1 MSWSPLQLTALA
13 ISGFIALQCS
23 YVHPDEHF
31 QSLEVLAVRYL
42 GVNGSLPW
50 EFEQSNAA
58 RSFVPLLF
66 NHGPLYFIILNNF
79 KVRDSMTILGLVR
92 LQNFLIY
99 IALCQLVFKRLSET
113 RGVDVKRTNFFIA
126 TSYLTCSFQSH
137 SFSNSLETILLLL
150 VLALYNELILDET
163 KRKVPACQ
171 ASMILGFLIMLGV
184 FNRITFPAF
193 ILLPSLA
200 VFWYYY
206 RSHKFHLVLLTFV
219 SLICCLIFVEIDT
232 VLYQSSEWVIPPL
245 NNLLYNFDESNLQLH
260 GLHPRYNHMLLNLPQ
275 IMGPAFLFLN
285 PRSMTS
291 FTRNL
296 PLLSV
301 LSGLLL
307 LSAFKHQELR
317 FLIPLAPQLFS
328 CFDDQT
334 IFKSIRSVHVKR
346 LWLIFNL
353 FLAIVMGIYHQGG
366 ILRVISYFQRDDS
379 PLGVHIW
386 WKTYSPPTWMYMNDE
401 LTTSTTLI
409 KKNIE
414 SIDLLPFEATKNHI
428 VDLKGCDVELLNTTL
443 HQFLRNGAN
452 VNLIAPNSVKSRL
465 ETLSQFLLVP
475 AREEKAHL
483 DLDHLDFG
491 DLSTFAPGI
500 TVYNVSL
507 L

>member
-1 MSWSPLQLTALA
+1 M
-13 ISGFIALQCS
+13 
-23 YVHPDEHF
+23 
-31 QSLEVLAVRYL
+31 
-42 GVNGSLPW
+42 
-50 EFEQSNAA
+50 
-58 RSFVPLLF
+58 
-66 NHGPLYFIILNNF
+66 
-79 KVRDSMTILGLVR
+79 
-92 LQNFLIY
+92 
-99 IALCQLVFKRLSET
+99 
-113 RGVDVKRTNFFIA
+113 
-126 TSYLTCSFQSH
+126 
-137 SFSNSLETILLLL
+137 
-150 VLALYNELILDET
+150 
-163 KRKVPACQ
+163 
-171 ASMILGFLIMLGV
+171 
-184 FNRITFPAF
+184 
-193 ILLPSLA
+193 
-200 VFWYYY
+200 
-206 RSHKFHLVLLTFV
+206 HKFHLVLLTFV

-232 VLYQSSEWVIPPL
+232 VLYQSSKWVIAPL

-275 IMGPAFLFLN
+275 IVGPAFLFLN
-285 PRSMTS
+285 PRSMNS

-317 FLIPLAPQLFS
+317 FLIPLAPQMFS

-334 IFKSIRSVHVKR
+334 FFQSTRSVHVKR

-386 WKTYSPPTWMYMNDE
+386 WKTYSPPTWMYMNKE

-409 KKNIE
+409 ENDIE
-414 SIDLLPFEATKNHI
+414 SIDLLPFETTKNHI
-428 VDLKGCDVELLNTTL
+428 VDLKGCDIELLNTTL

-465 ETLSQFLLVP
+465 EKLSQFMLVP

-491 DLSTFAPGI
+491 DFSTFAPGI